1 MDPFVRD
8 LLALTPLTAAEER
21 ALARRAR
28 GGDAGARTALITAGM
43 RAVALRALLY
53 GFRGDEMRDAV
64 QSGAVGL
71 IHAVDRFDPDR
82 GVRLATY
89 SWHWIGSA
97 MKPDRR
103 LLTSMDE
110 RDRGGADGGEATEA
124 RAGDLL
130 GDLPDELAAVM
141 RLRYGLG
148 SALAAPMT
156 QRATAQH
163 LGLTVAQVRQR
174 EAKAMRHL
182 RLRLAKVVHRAPR
195 RGADPL

>member
-1 MDPFVRD
+1 MDQFVRD
-8 LLALTPLTAAEER
+8 LLALTPLSASDER

-28 GGDAGARTALITAGM
+28 GGDVGARDALIRAGM
-43 RAVALRALLY
+43 RAVALRAMLY

-71 IHAVDRFDPDR
+71 IRAVDRFDPDR

-89 SWHWIGSA
+89 SLHWIGSA
-97 MKPDRR
+97 MRPDRHR
-103 LLTSMDE
+103 DVSADNPDRDAPRNVDE
-110 RDRGGADGGEATEA
+110 AESAA
-124 RAGDLL
+124 ADLL
-130 GDLPDELAAVM
+130 VDLSEELAALV

-148 SALAAPMT
+148 SPSAQPMT
-156 QRATAQH
+156 QRMTAQH

-182 RLRLAKVVHRAPR
+182 RLRLAKVVHRAPP

>member
-1 MDPFVRD
+1 
-8 LLALTPLTAAEER
+8 
-21 ALARRAR
+21 
-28 GGDAGARTALITAGM
+28 
-43 RAVALRALLY
+43 
-53 GFRGDEMRDAV
+53 V

-71 IHAVDRFDPDR
+71 IRAVDRFDPDR

-97 MKPDRR
+97 MKPDRQR
-103 LLTSMDE
+103 DTPPHDPE
-110 RDRGGADGGEATEA
+110 R
-124 RAGDLL
+124 RAGSGGDEGQLAVSDLL
-130 GDLPDELAAVM
+130 LDLPPDLAAVV

-148 SALAAPMT
+148 STSGVPMT
-156 QRATAQH
+156 QRMTAQQ

-182 RLRLAKVVHRAPR
+182 RMRLAKVVHRAPP

>member
-8 LLALTPLTAAEER
+8 LLALTPLSAADER

-28 GGDAGARTALITAGM
+28 GGDAGARDALITAGM
-43 RAVALRALLY
+43 RAVALRAMLY

-71 IHAVDRFDPDR
+71 IRAVDRFDPDR

-97 MKPDRR
+97 MKIKDHPDVVHD
-103 LLTSMDE
+103 TGA
-110 RDRGGADGGEATEA
+110 GGPSAAPYDAEP
-124 RAGDLL
+124 AGVDLL
-130 GDLPDELAAVM
+130 AGLPDDLAELI

-148 SALAAPMT
+148 SGSVPPMT
-156 QRATAQH
+156 QRMTAQQ

-182 RLRLAKVVHRAPR
+182 RLRLAKVVHRAPP

>member
-8 LLALTPLTAAEER
+8 LLALTPLTAADER
-21 ALARRAR
+21 ALARRAQE
-28 GGDAGARTALITAGM
+28 GDAGARAALITAGM
-43 RAVALRALLY
+43 RAVALRALLL

-64 QSGAVGL
+64 QSGAIGL
-71 IHAVDRFDPDR
+71 IRAVDRFDPDR

-97 MKPDRR
+97 MKADRPRDVSRSDREPDGIPA
-103 LLTSMDE
+103 LE
-110 RDRGGADGGEATEA
+110 ADKPASA
-124 RAGDLL
+124 DLL
-130 GDLPDELAAVM
+130 VDLPDELADVM

-148 SALAAPMT
+148 STAAAPMT
-156 QRATAQH
+156 QRMAAQR
-163 LGLTVAQVRQR
+163 LGLTVAQVRKR

-182 RLRLAKVVHRAPR
+182 RLRLAKVVHRAPP

>member
-1 MDPFVRD
+1 MDPFIRD

-21 ALARRAR
+21 ALARQAR
-28 GGDAGARTALITAGM
+28 GGDSGARGALITAGM

-71 IHAVDRFDPDR
+71 IRAVDRFDPDR

-97 MKPDRR
+97 MKPERR
-103 LLTSMDE
+103 LPPSTDE
-110 RDRGGADGGEATEA
+110 RDRPDSCGGEAPDA
-124 RAGDLL
+124 QAADLL
-130 GDLPDELAAVM
+130 GDLPEDLAVVM

-148 SALAAPMT
+148 SALSAPMT
-156 QRATAQH
+156 QRATAQR
-163 LGLTVAQVRQR
+163 LDLTVAQVRQR

-182 RLRLAKVVHRAPR
+182 RLRLAKVVHRAPP

>member
-1 MDPFVRD
+1 MDQFVRD
-8 LLALTPLTAAEER
+8 LLALTPLSAADEC

-28 GGDAGARTALITAGM
+28 GGDAGARAALITVGM
-43 RAVALRALLY
+43 RAVALRAMLY

-64 QSGAVGL
+64 QSGAIGL
-71 IHAVDRFDPDR
+71 IRAVDRFDPDR

-97 MKPDRR
+97 MRPDRR
-103 LLTSMDE
+103 RDMPADDPGRDAAEVPDE
-110 RDRGGADGGEATEA
+110 PESSVS
-124 RAGDLL
+124 DLL
-130 GDLPDELAAVM
+130 VGLPPELAAVV

-148 SALAAPMT
+148 AASDSPMT
-156 QRATAQH
+156 QRMTAQH

-182 RLRLAKVVHRAPR
+182 RMRLAKVVHRAPP

>member
-8 LLALTPLTAAEER
+8 LLALTPLAAADER

-28 GGDAGARTALITAGM
+28 SGDTGARDALITAGM
-43 RAVALRALLY
+43 RAVALRALLFGY
-53 GFRGDEMRDAV
+53 RGDEMRDAV

-71 IHAVDRFDPDR
+71 IRAVDRFDPDR

-97 MKPDRR
+97 MKSDRHRDIAASDPAVGPDEPE
-103 LLTSMDE
+103 T
-110 RDRGGADGGEATEA
+110 AAA
-124 RAGDLL
+124 DLL
-130 GDLPDELAAVM
+130 IDLPEELASVM

-148 SALAAPMT
+148 SASAAPMT
-156 QRATAQH
+156 QRATAQQ

-182 RLRLAKVVHRAPR
+182 RLRLAKVVHRAPP